1 MKPKKSI
8 IGWAFVLSILVL
20 LLILGDFLALAD
32 INQDYVSTKVL
43 DSIQVDISDKLPDW
57 SSTSMEWNVLTIS
70 LFLKS
75 IFMIVIVVALAKVV
89 KLMKL

>member
-8 IGWAFVLSILVL
+8 ISWAFVLSILVL

-57 SSTSMEWNVLTIS
+57 SSANLEWNMLKVS

-75 IFMIVIVVALAKVV
+75 VFMIVIVVALAKVV